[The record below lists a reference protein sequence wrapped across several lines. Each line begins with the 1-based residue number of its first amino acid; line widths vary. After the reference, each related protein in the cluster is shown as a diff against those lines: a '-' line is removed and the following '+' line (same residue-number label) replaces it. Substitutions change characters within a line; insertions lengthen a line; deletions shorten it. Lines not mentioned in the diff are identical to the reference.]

1 MARVLHIL
9 RAPVG
14 GLFRHVRDLVPAQHE
29 LGLEVG
35 VVCDSNASDRLTR
48 ERLDALKPSLTLG
61 LHQIPMRRAIGI
73 GDAHAYMRVRDVAL
87 ATGADVL
94 HGHGAKGGAYAR
106 LASASLRSHGR
117 RAASFYT
124 PHGGSLNYPATS
136 LKGRV
141 FMAIE
146 RGLEPMTGGLVFE
159 SAWSERI
166 FRREV
171 CAPRCPVRV
180 IPNGLLPADFELHRV
195 APDACDVVFVGELRV
210 AKGIDVLLEAIAAV
224 RIKHEITALIVGD
237 GPDAG
242 RLREHAA
249 RLGLDDCVAFPGAMP
264 AHQAFARGRMLA
276 IPSRWESFPYIV
288 LEAAACGIPMITT
301 NVGGIPEI
309 VEGTDTALIPPGDV
323 CALAAALTSAIEQ
336 PAAARA
342 RAQRLRSAVQAKFTV
357 PRMAGDIVDFY
368 RAVSETAPR

>member
-1 MARVLHIL
+1 
-9 RAPVG
+9 
-14 GLFRHVRDLVPAQHE
+14 
-29 LGLEVG
+29 
-35 VVCDSNASDRLTR
+35 
-48 ERLDALKPSLTLG
+48 
-61 LHQIPMRRAIGI
+61 
-73 GDAHAYMRVRDVAL
+73 
-87 ATGADVL
+87 
-94 HGHGAKGGAYAR
+94 
-106 LASASLRSHGR
+106 
-117 RAASFYT
+117 
-124 PHGGSLNYPATS
+124 
-136 LKGRV
+136 
-141 FMAIE
+141 
-146 RGLEPMTGGLVFE
+146 
-159 SAWSERI
+159 
-166 FRREV
+166 
-171 CAPRCPVRV
+171 
-180 IPNGLLPADFELHRV
+180 V

-210 AKGIDVLLEAIAAV
+210 AKGIDILLEAIAAV

-249 RLGLDDCVAFPGAMP
+249 RLGLGDCVAFPGAMP

-288 LEAAACGIPMITT
+288 LEAAACGIPMVTT

-357 PRMAGDIVDFY
+357 ARMAGDIVDFY